1 MPGKSRRIRE
11 DLKTTISTTT
21 DIYDRNGQWL
31 PPGNYYFT
39 ITSIGNKYAK
49 GILTN
54 KDFKSEY
61 SFKMKDVI
69 RMMAIAQA
77 RLARR
82 ASIDETMMPKYKSPN
97 SSIETEY
104 PKELAKVKKSKE
116 IKKIANKTSSICTIC
131 LEPLGDNPKKLSCNH
146 RFHLQCISQWYHT
159 KKNCPVCRKT
169 ITSLDERVKP
179 TRGSLYRYYPEY
191 DVRQNPINRRRRRHR
206 RSEGKYLP
214 TLHQ

>member
-1 MPGKSRRIRE
+1 MKLFSFICNKFNNTVHQQCQCIKKDLIRCKNNIKFKVKYVQS
-11 DLKTTISTTT
+11 DKIKTIHCCGIHLRQLYNKPLLSVFVKRNNNTYVEYHNILIT
-21 DIYDRNGQWL
+21 YDRYIPESFIRKHTQNMINTL
-31 PPGNYYFT
+31 NKLLN
-39 ITSIGNKYAK
+39 ITFLKKN
-49 GILTN
+49 
-54 KDFKSEY
+54 
-61 SFKMKDVI
+61 
-69 RMMAIAQA
+69 
-77 RLARR
+77 
-82 ASIDETMMPKYKSPN
+82 
-97 SSIETEY
+97 
-104 PKELAKVKKSKE
+104 ELD
-116 IKKIANKTSSICTIC
+116 ICTIC

-206 RSEGKYLP
+206 RSEGVSLP